1 MTAEILKEFFT
12 EVLRPR
18 ARVLFCHIRRNK
30 GMATKTFEYCSLEY
44 LNQWFINDMGYCQ
57 ALANGNKS
65 EKLAA
70 LKSAGV
76 VYKVARNLDSKYDEK
91 KGLTR
96 YEPVLD
102 IIDPLKSTQFE
113 NNPVKEILEI
123 EKSLSEKYGNKSLL
137 SLTTKFLWIKIKQP
151 ILIYDSRAKDA
162 LGTESGDLED
172 YYKKWREEFKA
183 NQKEIVDVC
192 SKLPDMNKYAVNQE
206 VGTKEYIR
214 EISNNTWFHERVF
227 DNYLWNKGN
236 LV

>member
-1 MTAEILKEFFT
+1 
-12 EVLRPR
+12 
-18 ARVLFCHIRRNK
+18 
-30 GMATKTFEYCSLEY
+30 MATKTFEYCSLEY
-44 LNQWFINDMGYCQ
+44 LNQWFTYDIGYCQ
-57 ALANGNKS
+57 ALANEKKS
-65 EKLAA
+65 EKLTA
-70 LKSAGV
+70 LKNAGGF
-76 VYKVARNLDSKYDEK
+76 YRVARNLPSKYDEK

-102 IIDPLKSTQFE
+102 IIDPLKPIQFE

-123 EKSLSEKYGNKSLL
+123 EKRISEKYGNKNLL

-151 ILIYDSRAKDA
+151 IIIYDSQARIA
-162 LGTESGDLED
+162 LGRENRALEA

-214 EISNNTWFHERVF
+214 EISDKTWFHERVF

-236 LV
+236 SA